1 MILWGVP
8 SIKNNP
14 ILTFDFHPSRDLPG
28 PRGTRGG
35 LGVRRIKKLHKTEND
50 QRSILAGVPFIKNVE
65 IPKFL
70 SAPRPAPPSSP
81 AFRPRFLRPWAKNQN
96 SAPNV
101 LFASLSKFRKG
112 VTQPPCPKTPGGDRF
127 GGNPLFR
134 GPGLTPRASG
144 SGSPAQKLVAR
155 S

>member
-8 SIKNNP
+8 SIKNNQ

-28 PRGTRGG
+28 PRGTRGA
-35 LGVRRIKKLHKTEND
+35 LGVRRIKKLHKTESD
-50 QRSILAGVPFIKNVE
+50 RRPILAGVPFIKNVE

-70 SAPRPAPPSSP
+70 SAPAGP

-101 LFASLSKFRKG
+101 LFASLSRFRKG
-112 VTQPPCPKTPGGDRF
+112 VTRPPCPETPGGDRF
-127 GGNPLFR
+127 GGNPLFW
-134 GPGLTPRASG
+134 GPGLTPRAPG